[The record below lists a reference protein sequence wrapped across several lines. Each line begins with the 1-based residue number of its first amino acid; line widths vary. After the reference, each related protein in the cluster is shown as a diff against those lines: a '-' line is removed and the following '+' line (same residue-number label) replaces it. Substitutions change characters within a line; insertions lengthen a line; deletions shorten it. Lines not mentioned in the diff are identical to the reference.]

1 MRTAGIKTGDI
12 IKCDVRGSRFYAKV
26 KRRGEGGE
34 FEIAPLDRHV
44 TYYTVSSRQ
53 IIEHYR
59 KVRSQVTAVKAP

>member
-1 MRTAGIKTGDI
+1 MRTAGIKMGDI

-26 KRRGEGGE
+26 KREGGE